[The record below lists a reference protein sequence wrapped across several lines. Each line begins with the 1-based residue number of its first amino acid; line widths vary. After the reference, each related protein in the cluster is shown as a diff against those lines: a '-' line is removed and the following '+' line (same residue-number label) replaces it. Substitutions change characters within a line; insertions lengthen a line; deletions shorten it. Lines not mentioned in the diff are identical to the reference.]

1 MSDLSPEEVTTLLIA
16 WNKGDDHALDRL
28 IPLLYRDLHK
38 IASAHL
44 RKERSSHT
52 IQTTALI
59 NEAYLRLAPSQ
70 KTLWQ
75 NRNHFLAV
83 ASHAMH
89 HFLVDYARERN
100 RKKRGGDV
108 LHVPLDDM
116 AAASPDIPREIIAV
130 HEALERLSA
139 IEPRKARVVELRY
152 FGGLSV
158 EQVASALSLSE
169 TTVARDWSEAK
180 AWLRQELRG

>member
-1 MSDLSPEEVTTLLIA
+1 MSDLSPEEVTSLLMA
-16 WNKGDDHALDRL
+16 WNKGDDCALERL
-28 IPLLYRDLHK
+28 IPLVYRDLRK

-44 RKERSSHT
+44 RKERPEHT

-59 NEAYLRLAPSQ
+59 NEAYLRLAPNQ
-70 KTLWQ
+70 KTIWQ

-83 ASHAMH
+83 ASHVMRH
-89 HFLVDYARERN
+89 ILVDYARERG
-100 RKKRGGDV
+100 RKKRGGDI
-108 LHVPLDDM
+108 LHIPLDDVN
-116 AAASPDIPREIIAV
+116 AGSQDIPRQIVAV
-130 HEALERLSA
+130 HEALERLNA
-139 IEPRKARVVELRY
+139 TDPRKARVVELRF

-169 TTVARDWSEAK
+169 TTVARDWSDAK